1 MRRALLLAGL
11 LCLACA
17 APAAAGTAGTWTPV
31 APVFDQNFGVAG
43 MTRTADGVL
52 HVVAQANNPT
62 PNLYDIVHTPVAPS
76 GAVGPQSTVA
86 AGWAA
91 TQSPDIAP
99 APGGGLAVMWGGL
112 HSSTTGDPQND
123 SGIATSD
130 DSGSAWN
137 LSPVAPVTGG
147 GGYASQWSIVNSG
160 GTLFQSWFATGG
172 TYVHRGTDQSTPD
185 NDFQAQIGGYGSLPG
200 FAVDGAS
207 GSLWLGWQAGF
218 AKEKNGAYAQQVDQA
233 TGAPVGS
240 PAKMPGS
247 SVDYQGSTES
257 ITVLG
262 RTPIT
267 GRPGRAGV
275 WMAYTSGYPS
285 ADKVLVWKVG
295 DGASTTLEFT
305 KGVGHRTLAI
315 TSDPDGRVIV
325 VWSRDGAGEQS
336 QLFARV
342 SNTDVTA
349 WGPAFAIPG
358 LPKASGG
365 WSVQASAQS
374 GALIDVVRNWSQNTD
389 TTMRFWHTQALPPP
403 VLGKAV
409 NARVLSGVVLIKV
422 PGSSAF
428 IPLSHESQIPVGAI
442 LDATNGRVRVVTAV
456 PGAKTQSADFFQG
469 AFVVTQ
475 AKSGLA
481 DLTLFGGN
489 FAACGKAA
497 RAAAG
502 AKNATVRNLWGTGA
516 GKFRTKGRYATAAI
530 RGTTW
535 LTSDRCDGTLVKVT
549 KGSVT
554 VRDLVAKKS
563 VVLTKGQSYLAKK
576 R

>member
-1 MRRALLLAGL
+1 MRRGLLLAWF

-31 APVFDQNFGVAG
+31 APVFNQNFGVAG
-43 MTRTADGVL
+43 LTRTADGVL
-52 HVVAQANNPT
+52 HVVAQANDPT
-62 PNLYDIVHTPVAPS
+62 PNQYDIVHTPVAPN

-86 AGWAA
+86 AGWVG
-91 TQSPDIAP
+91 TESPDIAP

-112 HSSTTGDPQND
+112 HSTTTGDPQND
-123 SGIATSD
+123 SGLATSD
-130 DSGSAWN
+130 DSGSAWS

-200 FAVDGAS
+200 FAVDGAD
-207 GSLWLGWQAGF
+207 GSLWLGWEAGF
-218 AKEKNGAYAQQVDQA
+218 AGQKNGVYAQQVDQG

-240 PAKMPGS
+240 PAKMPES

-257 ITVLG
+257 TTLLG

-267 GRPGRAGV
+267 GRAGRPGV

-285 ADKVLVWKVG
+285 SERVLVWKVG
-295 DGASTTLEFT
+295 DGASTTLEFA
-305 KGVGHRTLAI
+305 KGVDHRTVAI
-315 TSDPDGRVIV
+315 TSDPEGRVIV
-325 VWSRDGAGEQS
+325 VWSRDGAGDKS

-358 LPKASGG
+358 LPKASSG
-365 WSVQASAQS
+365 WALQASAQS
-374 GALIDVVRNWSQNTD
+374 GALIDVVRNWSENND
-389 TTMRFWHTQALPPP
+389 TTMRFFHTQALPPP

-409 NARVLSGVVLIKV
+409 NARVISGVVLIKL
-422 PGSSAF
+422 PGSNTF
-428 IPLSHESQIPVGAI
+428 VPLSHESQIPVGAI
-442 LDATNGRVRVVTAV
+442 VDASNGRVRIVAAL
-456 PGAKTQSADFFQG
+456 PGRKTQSADFFQG
-469 AFVVTQ
+469 QFGVTQ

-481 DLTLFGGN
+481 DLALFGGS

-497 RAAAG
+497 RAAAA
-502 AKNATVRNLWGTGA
+502 AKTTTIRNLWGTGA
-516 GKFRTKGRYATAAI
+516 GKFRTKGRYATASI

-549 KGSVT
+549 QGSVT
-554 VRDLVAKKS
+554 VRDLVAKKN
-563 VVLTKGQSYLAKK
+563 VVVKKGQSYLAK

>member
-1 MRRALLLAGL
+1 
-11 LCLACA
+11 
-17 APAAAGTAGTWTPV
+17 
-31 APVFDQNFGVAG
+31 VFNQNFGVAG
-43 MTRTADGVL
+43 LTRTADGVL
-52 HVVAQANNPT
+52 HVVAQANDPT
-62 PNLYDIVHTPVAPS
+62 PNQYDIVHTPVAPD

-86 AGWAA
+86 AGWVG
-91 TQSPDIAP
+91 TESPDIAP
-99 APGGGLAVMWGGL
+99 APGGGLAVMWGGF
-112 HSSTTGDPQND
+112 HSTTTGDPQND
-123 SGIATSD
+123 SGLATSD

-147 GGYASQWSIVNSG
+147 YASQWSIVNSG
-160 GTLFQSWFATGG
+160 GTLFQSWFGTGG
-172 TYVHRGTDQSTPD
+172 TYVHRGTDQTTPD

-200 FAVDGAS
+200 FAVDGAN
-207 GSLWLGWQAGF
+207 GSLWLGWETGF
-218 AKEKNGAYAQQVDQA
+218 AGQKNGVYAQQVDQG

-240 PAKMPGS
+240 PTKMPGS
-247 SVDYQGSTES
+247 SFDYQGSPETTS
-257 ITVLG
+257 LLG

-267 GRPGRAGV
+267 GRAGRPGV

-285 ADKVLVWKVG
+285 SERVLVWKVG

-305 KGVGHRTLAI
+305 KGVDHRTLAI

-325 VWSRDGAGEQS
+325 VWSRDGAGENS

-374 GALIDVVRNWSQNTD
+374 GALIDVVRNWSESD
-389 TTMRFWHTQALPPP
+389 GTTMRFFHTQALPPP

-409 NARVLSGVVLIKV
+409 NARVINGVVLV
-422 PGSSAF
+422 RLPGSNAF
-428 IPLSHESQIPVGAI
+428 VPLSHESQIPVGSI
-442 LDATNGRVRVVTAV
+442 VDATNGRIRVVTAL
-456 PGAKTQSADFFQG
+456 PGGRTQSADFFQG

-481 DLTLFGGN
+481 DLALFGGS
-489 FAACGKAA
+489 FAACSKAA
-497 RAAAG
+497 RAAAA
-502 AKNATVRNLWGTGA
+502 AKTTTIRKLWGSGT
-516 GKFRTKGRYATAAI
+516 GKFRTKGRYATASI